1 MRKLFG
7 LVAATAL
14 VLGAAQPASAVV
26 LTLASASLSIT
37 IGSLPP
43 VVVPWNGLGNADVT
57 ATSITDLTAGIFNFS
72 GSIPVTDPGAFPIA
86 GVAISGATN
95 ASGTFTGVDTASGG
109 GLMAVIGTANVCLF
123 ASCAFPPANV
133 TVPFTTSGVNGVGLG
148 GAPIVA
154 SGLVNVTSNG
164 NSWTTGTATAGSS
177 SLSGTPF
184 DGTYVKLVTPVVI
197 STNIGA
203 SAQLPMFG
211 ILELTFNP
219 VPEPGTLLLLASGVA
234 GLAMVGRKRMS
245 K

>member
-7 LVAATAL
+7 LAAAMGL
-14 VLGAAQPASAVV
+14 LLGASQPASAAVMS
-26 LTLASASLSIT
+26 LSSASLSVT

-43 VVVPWNGLGNADVT
+43 VAVTWNGTGSADVT
-57 ATSITDLTAGIFNFS
+57 ATSITGLTAGIFNFS

-86 GVAISGATN
+86 GVAVIGVTN
-95 ASGTFTGVDTASGG
+95 GVGNFSGVDTTSGG
-109 GLMAVIGTANVCLF
+109 GAMAVQGTANVCLF

-133 TVPFTTSGVNGVGLG
+133 TVPFTTGGVNGVGLG

-154 SGLVNVTSNG
+154 SGLVNVTSNA
-164 NSWTTGTATAGSS
+164 NTWTTGTATVGSTSVSGSPLAG
-177 SLSGTPF
+177 GHI
-184 DGTYVKLVTPVVI
+184 KLVTPVTI

-211 ILELTFNP
+211 ILELTF

>member
-7 LVAATAL
+7 LVAAMGL
-14 VLGAAQPASAVV
+14 LLGASQPASAAVMS
-26 LTLASASLSIT
+26 LSSASLSIT

-43 VVVPWNGLGNADVT
+43 VNVPWNGTGSADVT
-57 ATSITDLTAGIFNFS
+57 ATSISGLTAGIFSFS

-86 GVAISGATN
+86 GVAIVGATN
-95 ASGTFTGVDTASGG
+95 GAGNFTNVDTTSGG
-109 GLMAVIGTANVCLF
+109 GPMAVIGTANVCLF

-133 TVPFTTSGVNGVGLG
+133 TVPFTTGPGINGVGLG

-154 SGLVNVTSNG
+154 SGLVNVTSNA
-164 NSWTTGTATAGSS
+164 NLWTTGTATAGAS
-177 SLSGTPF
+177 SLSGSPLA
-184 DGTYVKLVTPVVI
+184 GGHVKLVTPVVI

-211 ILELTFNP
+211 VLELTF